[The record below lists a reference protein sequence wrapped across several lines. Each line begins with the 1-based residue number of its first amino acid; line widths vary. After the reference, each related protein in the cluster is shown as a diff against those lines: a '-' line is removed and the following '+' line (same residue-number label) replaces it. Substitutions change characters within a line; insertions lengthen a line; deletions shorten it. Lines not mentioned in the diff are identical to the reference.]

1 MSRLENVIGN
11 LAYETEENITDCC
24 NKLPCIFRIA
34 EMEET
39 HQDVLLKLREDMM
52 REEEKHISRAVADVR
67 SVEEEKQEALMK
79 DLQQKEQER
88 IKAAVD
94 TERKIMESQYGSVTQ
109 VQLVS
114 LDMKLVLRR
123 LERVLSCTR
132 E

>member
-1 MSRLENVIGN
+1 
-11 LAYETEENITDCC
+11 
-24 NKLPCIFRIA
+24 
-34 EMEET
+34 MEET

-52 REEEKHISRAVADVR
+52 REEEKHICRAVADVR

-109 VQLVS
+109 LQQVS
-114 LDMKLVLRR
+114 LDMKLVLSFKCFS
-123 LERVLSCTR
+123 LSAFKLFLLVCPLYK
-132 E
+132 EILL

>member
-1 MSRLENVIGN
+1 
-11 LAYETEENITDCC
+11 
-24 NKLPCIFRIA
+24 
-34 EMEET
+34 MEET
-39 HQDVLLKLREDMM
+39 HQDVLLKLREDMR

-109 VQLVS
+109 LQQVS
-114 LDMKLVLRR
+114 LDMKLVLSVVPCLPSSFSCMFALCIRR
-123 LERVLSCTR
+123 SYYSLILFHKTFLLLSGS
-132 E
+132 